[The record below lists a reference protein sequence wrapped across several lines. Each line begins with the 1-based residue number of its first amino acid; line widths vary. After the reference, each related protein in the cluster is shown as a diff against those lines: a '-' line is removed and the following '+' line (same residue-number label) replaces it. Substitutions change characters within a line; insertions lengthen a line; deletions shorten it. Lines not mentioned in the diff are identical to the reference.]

1 MCGKLIKNKSGE
13 KMHMDKKRAAGN
25 FLRDNGMVCETPA
38 ETLCERFRE
47 EMARGLRREPSTLM
61 MLPSY
66 LVLGDGLP
74 ADGRAAALDMGGTN
88 LRSAL
93 VTVERGKARVELDVT
108 DRTPGSVAPVTRAEM
123 LEALSRRLDALP
135 AGVPLGFCFSFP
147 AEITPELDGRVLL
160 FDKEVRVTG
169 GVGMLLGHELSRYM
183 ADTGRTPPAA
193 CAVVN
198 DTAAALLSGF
208 LTENPAEYDGIVG
221 FILGTGLN
229 ICYPEQTERIAG
241 ISAPAG
247 RRMIVNLEAG
257 GCGIFPRGEFD
268 LALDAASE
276 ETGRN
281 PLEKMTSGA
290 YLGRLMALT
299 LEGAARAGLLSPD
312 CAAAVQSLGELH
324 LRDAGA
330 LLDGQNDGLLR
341 RLRAGAEDAEAIET
355 ILGGLT
361 ARAAGYIAA
370 ALTAVVVTGD
380 MGRSPERPAAIMTEG
395 STILRFARYN
405 RELQRE
411 LRALC
416 TGVYGR
422 YWRLASG
429 PDANLKGAAAAVLMQ
444 QACN

>member
-1 MCGKLIKNKSGE
+1 
-13 KMHMDKKRAAGN
+13 MDMKRAAED
-25 FLRDNGMVCETPA
+25 FLRDNGMVCGVPA

-66 LVLGDGLP
+66 LILGDGLP

-108 DRTPGSVAPVTRAEM
+108 GPTPGSVMPVTRAEL
-123 LEALSRRLDALP
+123 LEALSRRLDVLP

-169 GVGMLLGHELSRYM
+169 GAGILLGQELFRHM
-183 ADTGRTPPAA
+183 ADTGRTPPGA

-198 DTAAALLSGF
+198 DTAATLLSGC
-208 LTENPAEYDGIVG
+208 LTEDPAEYDGIVG

-229 ICYPEQTERIAG
+229 ICYPERTERIAG
-241 ISAPAG
+241 ITVPAG

-257 GCGIFPRGEFD
+257 GCGVFPRGEFD

-276 ETGRN
+276 EPGRN

-290 YLGRLMALT
+290 YLGRLMGLT
-299 LEGAARAGLLSPD
+299 LQGAARAGLLSPD
-312 CAAAVQSLGELH
+312 CADVVRSLSGLH

-330 LLDGQNDGLLR
+330 LLDGQDDGLLR
-341 RLRAGAEDAEAIET
+341 RLRAGAEDAEVIEAV
-355 ILGGLT
+355 LGGLT

-370 ALTAVVVTGD
+370 ALTAVMVTGD

-395 STILRFARYN
+395 STILKFARYN
-405 RELQRE
+405 RDLRRE
-411 LRALC
+411 LGALC
-416 TGVYGR
+416 GGVYSR
-422 YWRLASG
+422 YWRIAHG

-444 QACN
+444 QMCN

>member
-1 MCGKLIKNKSGE
+1 
-13 KMHMDKKRAAGN
+13 MDMKRAAED
-25 FLRDNGMVCETPA
+25 FLRDNGMVCEVPA

-61 MLPSY
+61 MLPSH
-66 LVLGDGLP
+66 LIMGDGLP
-74 ADGRAAALDMGGTN
+74 ADGRAAALDIGGTN

-108 DRTPGSVAPVTRAEM
+108 GPTPGSVTPVTRAEL
-123 LEALSRRLDALP
+123 LEALSQRLDALP

-169 GVGMLLGHELSRYM
+169 GARMLLGQELSRHM
-183 ADTGRTPPAA
+183 ADTDRTPPAA

-198 DTAAALLSGF
+198 DTAATLLSGC
-208 LTENPAEYDGIVG
+208 LTEDPAAHDGIVG

-241 ISAPAG
+241 VSAPAG

-276 ETGRN
+276 EPGRN

-290 YLGRLMALT
+290 YLGRLMELT
-299 LEGAARAGLLSPD
+299 LQGAARAGLLSPD
-312 CAAAVQSLGELH
+312 CADAVRSLSGLH

-330 LLDGQNDGLLR
+330 LLDGQDDGLLR
-341 RLRAGAEDAEAIET
+341 RLRAGAEDAEVIEI

-370 ALTAVVVTGD
+370 ALTAVMAEGD
-380 MGRSPERPAAIMTEG
+380 MGRSPEQPAAIMTEG
-395 STILRFARYN
+395 STILRFVRYN
-405 RELQRE
+405 RELQRKMK
-411 LRALC
+411 ALC
-416 TGVYGR
+416 AGVYGR
-422 YWRLASG
+422 YWRFTSG
-429 PDANLKGAAAAVLMQ
+429 ADANLRGAAAAVLMQ
-444 QACN
+444 QPYN